1 MGHLCRKFLP
11 MPNRYFSLVFLLLMS
26 GFVFAQNG
34 SIAGRVVDYKTKEAI
49 IGASVVIQGTTVGS
63 ATDIDG
69 NFLINNVK
77 PGTYTIVVSYIA
89 YKTQT
94 IPDVLVESGN
104 KTTLTIDLPE
114 DVAELQ
120 EIVITAK
127 KEIATDINL
136 LNSIKE
142 MKMVVSGISS
152 EQIVKLPDRDAAQIA
167 QRVSG
172 VTITDNRFI
181 LVRGVPER
189 YNQVMI
195 NGIIGP
201 STEIDKRSFSFDL
214 IPAGLIDQLL
224 VFKSPTA
231 ELPGDFAGGMIKII
245 TKQPSYDEFTSF
257 GFNVGFRTNT
267 TFQDFVTTDGSPT
280 DLLGFDNGFRDLP
293 SAFPGI
299 NELRSAPRNSQLRET
314 AGKSLTNNFGFRT
327 RQAPV
332 DFGFNV
338 ATNQKFSIGKVTLSN
353 LTAVAYSN
361 SYQRF
366 TDAPFLRYNDFQT
379 VPATL
384 RFEYRDNGYFNDTR
398 VTGMHNWLIDLNSRN
413 RIEFK
418 NLFVQLGENETI
430 VRTGDDKIQNPNFD
444 RRNYAYHYLSRSIYS
459 GQLEGMH
466 KLGDGS
472 AKIDWVVGMNWIRRN
487 EPDYRRFRTFR
498 DKTFGGTEE
507 PFQMQLPPSG
517 NLFET
522 GRFWS
527 GLVDRTFTNAL
538 NFEKKFGDTEQKRVA
553 TVKAG
558 YLVEYRERSFA
569 ARYMNYLYPGNFNPL
584 IGEELIRQPLSTIF
598 SPANIRQ
605 QDGFVVEEG
614 TQPQDAYNGTNFL
627 SAGYVSA
634 MVPLGKF
641 DISAGVRAEYNIQ
654 KLNALTNAAP
664 VNVDNPIFAAL
675 PSVNVAYN
683 LTDRSLVRMAYG
695 RTLNRPEFR
704 ELAPFLYYQFELEA
718 GLIGSPNLRT
728 AYIDNVDLRYEIY
741 PNPGEMFSIGGFFKR
756 FKDPIESYL
765 QITTENPQF
774 FYGNA
779 LTATTAG
786 LEVEFRK
793 SLASLGVSKWL
804 RNTSFNFNGALIQS
818 TVDIGAIATNQVR
831 NRPLQGQS
839 PYVINFGLYYA
850 DDVSGWSMNAAYNVF
865 GQRIFSVGDFVFPSW
880 IEMPRHALDFQISK
894 TWNKKLEIKL
904 NIQNALNAPYQL
916 YQDNNSDNTI
926 QDNESLIQRYRIGSQ
941 FSLGLNWKFMKE

>member
-1 MGHLCRKFLP
+1 
-11 MPNRYFSLVFLLLMS
+11 MPIRYSFILVFTLLS
-26 GFVFAQNG
+26 GFAVAQNG
-34 SIAGRVVDYKTKEAI
+34 TIGGRVVDYKTKEGI
-49 IGASVVIQGTTVGS
+49 IGASVVIQGTTVGG
-63 ATDIDG
+63 ATDVEG
-69 NFLINNVK
+69 NFLIANVK
-77 PGTYTIVVSYIA
+77 PGTYVIVVSYIA

-94 IPDVLVESGN
+94 IPDVVVEAGN

-127 KEIATDINL
+127 KEIATDVNL

-231 ELPGDFAGGMIKII
+231 ELPGDFAGGMIKVI
-245 TKQPSYDEFTSF
+245 TKQPSYDEFTSI

-267 TFQDFVTTDGSPT
+267 TFQDFLSTKGSGTDI
-280 DLLGFDNGFRDLP
+280 LGFDNGFRELP
-293 SAFPGI
+293 GTFPGVS
-299 NELRSAPRNSQLRET
+299 ELRSSPRNSQLRET
-314 AGKSLTNNFGFRT
+314 AGKSLTNNFALRN

-338 ATNQKFSIGKVTLSN
+338 TTSQKFSVGKVTLSN

-366 TDAPFLRYNDFQT
+366 TDAPFLRYNDFQS

-398 VTGMHNWLIDLNSRN
+398 VTGMHNWLIDINDRN

-430 VRTGDDKIQNPNFD
+430 VRSGDDKIQNPNFD
-444 RRNYAYHYLSRSIYS
+444 RINYAYHYLSRSIYS
-459 GQLEGMH
+459 GQLEGVH
-466 KLGDGS
+466 KFGDGS
-472 AKIDWVVGMNWIRRN
+472 ARLDWVVGMNWIRRN

-498 DKTFGGTEE
+498 EKTFVGTEE

-527 GLVDRTFTNAL
+527 NLVDRTLTHAL
-538 NFEKKFGDTEQKRVA
+538 NFEKKFGNPDEKRVA
-553 TVKAG
+553 TIKAG
-558 YLVEYRERSFA
+558 YLTEYRTRSFS
-569 ARYMNYLYPGNFNPL
+569 ARYMNYLYPGNFDPMV
-584 IGEELIRQPLSTIF
+584 GQELIRQPLTTIF
-598 SPANIRQ
+598 SPGNISRQ
-605 QDGFVVEEG
+605 NGFVIEEG
-614 TQPQDAYNGTNFL
+614 TQPQDAYEGTNFL
-627 SAGYVSA
+627 NAGYVSA
-634 MVPLGKF
+634 IIPVGKF
-641 DISAGVRAEYNIQ
+641 DLSAGFRAEYNIQ
-654 KLNALTNAAP
+654 QLSALTNAAP
-664 VNVDNPIFAAL
+664 VNVDNPVFAAL

-683 LTDRSLVRMAYG
+683 LSDRSLLRMAYG
-695 RTLNRPEFR
+695 RTVNRPEFR

-718 GLIGSPNLRT
+718 GLIGSPTLKTSFVDNL
-728 AYIDNVDLRYEIY
+728 DLRYEIY
-741 PNPGEMFSIGGFFKR
+741 PNPGEMFSVGVFLKNFKN
-756 FKDPIESYL
+756 PIESYL

-779 LTATTAG
+779 LTANTRG
-786 LEVEFRK
+786 VEVEFRK
-793 SLASLGVSKWL
+793 SLASLGVSKFL
-804 RNTSFNFNGALIQS
+804 RNTSFNFNGALIKS
-818 TVDIGAIATNQVR
+818 NVDIGTLATNQVR

-839 PYVINFGLYYA
+839 PYVVNFGLYYS
-850 DDVSGWSMNAAYNVF
+850 DDASGWSMNAAYNVF

-880 IEMPRHALDFQISK
+880 IEMPRHALDFQVSK
-894 TWNKKLEIKL
+894 TWGGKLEVKVNL
-904 NIQNALNAPYQL
+904 QNALNAPYRL
-916 YQDNNSDNTI
+916 FQDNNSNNSI
-926 QDNESLIQRYRIGSQ
+926 SGNESLIQRYRVGSQ
-941 FSLGLNWKFMKE
+941 VSLGLNWKFMKE

>member
-1 MGHLCRKFLP
+1 MLP
-11 MPNRYFSLVFLLLMS
+11 MPHRYLIFLSFTLFS
-26 GFVFAQNG
+26 GFVVAQNG
-34 SIAGRVVDYKTKEAI
+34 TIGGRVVDYKTKEAI
-49 IGASVVIQGTTVGS
+49 IGASVVIQGTTVGG
-63 ATDIDG
+63 ATDVEG

-94 IPDVLVESGN
+94 IPDVVVEAGN

-127 KEIATDINL
+127 KEIATDVNL

-231 ELPGDFAGGMIKII
+231 ELPGDFAGGMIKVI
-245 TKQPSYDEFTSF
+245 TKQPSYDEFTSI

-267 TFQDFVTTDGSPT
+267 TFRDFLSTKGSGT

-293 SAFPGI
+293 GNFPGI
-299 NELRSAPRNSQLRET
+299 SELRSSNRNSQMRET
-314 AGKSLTNNFGFRT
+314 AGKSLTNNFAFRT
-327 RQAPV
+327 RRAPV
-332 DFGFNV
+332 DLGFNV
-338 ATNQKFSIGKVTLSN
+338 TTSQKFSIGKVTLSN

-366 TDAPFLRYNDFQT
+366 TDAPFLRYNDFQS

-384 RFEYRDNGYFNDTR
+384 RFEYRDDGYFNDTR
-398 VTGMHNWLIDLNSRN
+398 VTGMHNWLIDLNDRN

-430 VRTGDDKIQNPNFD
+430 IRSGDDKIQNPNFD
-444 RRNYAYHYLSRSIYS
+444 RVNYAYHYLSRSIYS
-459 GQLEGMH
+459 GQLEGIH
-466 KLGDGS
+466 KFGDGS
-472 AKIDWVVGMNWIRRN
+472 AKLDWVVGMNWIRRN

-498 DKTFGGTEE
+498 EKTFSGTEE

-527 GLVDRTFTNAL
+527 NLVDRTVTHAL
-538 NFEKKFGDTEQKRVA
+538 NFEKKFGNPEEKRVA
-553 TVKAG
+553 TFKAG
-558 YLVEYRERSFA
+558 YLTEYRTRNFS
-569 ARYMNYLYPGNFNPL
+569 ARYMNYLYPGNFDPMV
-584 IGEELIRQPLSTIF
+584 GQDLIRQPLSTIF
-598 SPANIRQ
+598 SPANISRQ
-605 QDGFVVEEG
+605 NGFVIEEG
-614 TQPQDAYNGTNFL
+614 TQPQDAYDGINFLNAAYVSAIVPVGRFDL
-627 SAGYVSA
+627 SAG
-634 MVPLGKF
+634 F
-641 DISAGVRAEYNIQ
+641 RAEHNIQ
-654 KLNALTNAAP
+654 ELTALTNAAP
-664 VNVDNPIFAAL
+664 VNVNNPVFAAL
-675 PSVNVAYN
+675 PSVNVAFN
-683 LTDRSLVRMAYG
+683 LSERSLVRVAYG
-695 RTLNRPEFR
+695 RTVNRPEFR

-718 GLIGSPNLRT
+718 GLIGSPNLKT
-728 AYIDNVDLRYEIY
+728 SFVDNLDLRYEIY
-741 PNPGEMFSIGGFFKR
+741 PNPGEMFSLGLFQKNFKN
-756 FKDPIESYL
+756 PIESYL

-779 LTATTAG
+779 LTATTRG
-786 LEVEFRK
+786 LEMEFRK
-793 SLASLGVSKWL
+793 SLASLGVSKIL
-804 RNTSFNFNGALIQS
+804 RNTSFNFNGALIKS
-818 TVDIGAIATNQVR
+818 NVDIGTLATNQVR

-839 PYVINFGLYYA
+839 PYVVNFGLYYT
-850 DDVSGWSMNAAYNVF
+850 DDATGWSVNAAYNVF

-880 IEMPRHALDFQISK
+880 IEMPRHALDFQVSK
-894 TWNKKLEIKL
+894 TWGGKLEVKVNL
-904 NIQNALNAPYQL
+904 QNALNAPYRL
-916 YQDNNSDNTI
+916 FQDNNSNNSI
-926 QDNESLIQRYRIGSQ
+926 SGNESLIQRYRVGSQ
-941 FSLGLNWKFMKE
+941 VSLGLNWKFMKE